1 MGLVKGAEDED
12 EKKGNGTEVD
22 EPVTENKGVKG
33 KKRLQ
38 EEEPREAENL
48 RKKRGRAGSKVS
60 CSQS

>member
-38 EEEPREAENL
+38 EKEEPREAEKL
-48 RKKRGRAGSKVS
+48 KKKRRPKSTS
-60 CSQS
+60 